1 MMNKI
6 EATFILNSLKQKV
19 DIDNRSL
26 TDEDVVN
33 IIMNNY
39 NNNKIYLKNL
49 KHKLNNSKVNR
60 IKRFFLEIRYNIIDV
75 MIILILI
82 DLFDRFINFLLK

>member
-1 MMNKI
+1 MNKI